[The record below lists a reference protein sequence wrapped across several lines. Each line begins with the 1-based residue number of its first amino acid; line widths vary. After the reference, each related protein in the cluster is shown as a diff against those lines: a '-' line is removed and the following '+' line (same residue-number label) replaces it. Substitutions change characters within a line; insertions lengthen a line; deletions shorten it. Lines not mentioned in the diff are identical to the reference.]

1 MAVSNTYLSGVEW
14 YGLNEEIYGFRAI
27 TFINPL
33 DLLIGCDPD
42 EAGRVE
48 RESHLI
54 NPGDI

>member
-1 MAVSNTYLSGVEW
+1 MVR
-14 YGLNEEIYGFRAI
+14 GLNEEIYGFIAI
-27 TFINPL
+27 TVINPL